1 MTMVCTALARC
12 GVKPMHEDAKRLA
25 AKYNAKRAAEGKTGM
40 KWIVD
45 DGGNLRPVSTA
56 RNEAPV
62 DKKQDD
68 LPL

>member
-1 MTMVCTALARC
+1 MF
-12 GVKPMHEDAKRLA
+12 EDAKALA

-45 DGGNLRPVSTA
+45 DAGNLRPVSTA
-56 RNEAPV
+56 RNEPPI
-62 DKKQDD
+62 DKKQDY

>member
-1 MTMVCTALARC
+1 MTAPIAPAPF
-12 GVKPMHEDAKRLA
+12 GVKPMHDDAKALA

-45 DGGNLRPVSTA
+45 DAGNLRPVRTG
-56 RNEAPV
+56 RNESPV
-62 DKKQDD
+62 ETKQEG

>member
-1 MTMVCTALARC
+1 MN
-12 GVKPMHEDAKRLA
+12 EDAKALA

-45 DGGNLRPVSTA
+45 DAGNLRPISTG
-56 RNEAPV
+56 RQEPEP
-62 DKKQDD
+62 KQDD

>member
-1 MTMVCTALARC
+1 
-12 GVKPMHEDAKRLA
+12 MHEDAKRLA

-56 RNEAPV
+56 RNEPPV
-62 DKKQDD
+62 DKKQDH